1 MRRLR
6 PHAPTHQYASTGIPA
21 FPLTVVMVPS
31 YRCQHLAGASPSL
44 SSCSPLSLWPSVPS
58 QSCHLHPFA
67 LPSVP
72 SSHLSTLSF
81 CLPQTPLYSSPS
93 SFLPITLCPEPCISS
108 PLLPFLSISTK
119 NSTIAPFCLSLQ
131 PPLNPS
137 HSTTCSSSL
146 IPAHC
151 SHLSFPHISL
161 SVPATLSLPCRNSL
175 HLSM

>member
-1 MRRLR
+1 MRLLESQLSHL
-6 PHAPTHQYASTGIPA
+6 PLSW
-21 FPLTVVMVPS
+21 FPLT
-31 YRCQHLAGASPSL
+31 AASILREHRLLCPPALPFLSGPPFRLSHVISIPSL
-44 SSCSPLSLWPSVPS
+44 SPP
-58 QSCHLHPFA
+58 
-67 LPSVP
+67 
-72 SSHLSTLSF
+72 
-81 CLPQTPLYSSPS
+81 CLPPIYPLYPFVYPRPPLYSSPS

-137 HSTTCSSSL
+137 HSATCSSSL